1 MTRALI
7 LIFQTIGVAAVSYCA
22 ILGLVI
28 MGWSIWY
35 GDLGNWQRFF

>member
-7 LIFQTIGVAAVSYCA
+7 LIFQAIGVAAVGYCA

-28 MGWSIWY
+28 MIWSIWY

>member
-7 LIFQTIGVAAVSYCA
+7 LIFQTIFVSAVAYCA
-22 ILGLVI
+22 IFGLVMMI
-28 MGWSIWY
+28 LAIYY

>member
-1 MTRALI
+1 MSRPKFDI
-7 LIFQTIGVAAVSYCA
+7 WVGYCA

-28 MGWSIWY
+28 MIWSVYY